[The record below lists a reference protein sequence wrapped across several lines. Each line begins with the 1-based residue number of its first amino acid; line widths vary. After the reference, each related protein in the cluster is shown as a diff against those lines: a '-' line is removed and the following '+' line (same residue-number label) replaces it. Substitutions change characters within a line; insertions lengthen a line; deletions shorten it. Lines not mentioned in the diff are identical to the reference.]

1 MEFMDWIEKLN
12 DIAGQDHAL
21 PCRYEGEAIMDLRS
35 LNIFIEVAE
44 LGSFTR
50 AGEKLGYSQPTIS
63 FQIKQLE
70 KEMGVPLFDRIG
82 HTVSLTDAGRDAL
95 SYAQEICHMSQEMVL
110 GSAGRREASG
120 VLRLG
125 MADSLCAPLIAG
137 QFGRFREQYPK
148 VALHISTGDTG
159 MLLEYLDHNEVDMIC
174 TMDDHVYD
182 PNYVIANE
190 EEMPAH
196 FVVSSQ
202 NALVHRNVSGVE
214 ELLDQPFLLTEKGM
228 SYRRLMDDKLAR
240 LSLEIQPVLETGR
253 ADLIC
258 ALVEENAG
266 VAFLPDYVTE
276 DGVRQGKLCR
286 LNVPDFQVVV
296 WKQVLYRREKWVSL
310 QMRAM
315 IDHLAG
321 IRLIE
326 K

>member
-1 MEFMDWIEKLN
+1 
-12 DIAGQDHAL
+12 
-21 PCRYEGEAIMDLRS
+21 MDLRS

-95 SYAQEICHMSQEMVL
+95 SYAQNICHMSQEMVL
-110 GSAGRREASG
+110 GTAGRREASG

-137 QFGRFREQYPK
+137 HFGKFRSAYPK
-148 VALHISTGDTG
+148 VSLHISTGDTG
-159 MLLEYLDHNEVDMIC
+159 ELLEYLDHNEVDMIC

-182 PNYVIANE
+182 PNYIIANE
-190 EEMPAH
+190 EEIGVH
-196 FVVSSQ
+196 FVVSPKNDLAKNESVCIEQ
-202 NALVHRNVSGVE
+202 
-214 ELLDQPFLLTEKGM
+214 LLPQPFLLTEKGM
-228 SYRRLMDDKLAR
+228 SYRRLMDEKLAR
-240 LSLEIQPVLETGR
+240 NSLEIQPVLETGR

-258 ALVEENAG
+258 ALVEEDAG

-276 DGVRQGKLCR
+276 EGVQQGRLVR
-286 LNVPDFQVVV
+286 LNVTDFQVVV
-296 WKQVLYRREKWVSL
+296 WKQLLYRREKWVSL

-315 IDHLAG
+315 IDHMAQIKL
-321 IRLIE
+321 LE
-326 K
+326 D

>member
-1 MEFMDWIEKLN
+1 
-12 DIAGQDHAL
+12 
-21 PCRYEGEAIMDLRS
+21 MDLRS

-95 SYAQEICHMSQEMVL
+95 HYAQDICHMSQEMVL

-137 QFGRFREQYPK
+137 QFGRFRRKYPK

-190 EEMPAH
+190 EEIGVH
-196 FVVSSQ
+196 FVASPHNVLAEQKTVS
-202 NALVHRNVSGVE
+202 VDR
-214 ELLDQPFLLTEKGM
+214 LLDQPFLLTEKGM

-240 LSLEIQPVLETGR
+240 DSREIRPVLETGR

-276 DGVRQGKLCR
+276 EGVRQGTLVR
-286 LNVPDFQVVV
+286 LHVPEFQVVV
-296 WKQVLYRREKWVSL
+296 WKQLLYRREKWVSL

-315 IDHLAG
+315 IEHLAD
-321 IRLIE
+321 IKLIE
-326 K
+326 KAK